1 MSDAPISDKEYQQA
15 RRKAILRRGMN
26 RAVPKTHPG
35 DIGLPDV
42 PAFDGQGRI
51 DGGTLPDGTE
61 QMPFTA
67 GMIDMED
74 GSFRVE
80 EITMRSLSFPEPPTV
95 ISFYGTGA
103 WNRAS
108 GGLTERAQPAKLPTL
123 NGS

>member
-42 PAFDGQGRI
+42 PAF
-51 DGGTLPDGTE
+51 
-61 QMPFTA
+61 
-67 GMIDMED
+67 D

>member
-26 RAVPKTHPG
+26 QAVSKMHPG

-51 DGGTLPDGTE
+51 DGGRLSDNTKQEIRDAWQAGLNPPAPRTYRPPDTPHSVSE
-61 QMPFTA
+61 P
-67 GMIDMED
+67 
-74 GSFRVE
+74 
-80 EITMRSLSFPEPPTV
+80 LFP
-95 ISFYGTGA
+95 ISTSSPWHG
-103 WNRAS
+103 